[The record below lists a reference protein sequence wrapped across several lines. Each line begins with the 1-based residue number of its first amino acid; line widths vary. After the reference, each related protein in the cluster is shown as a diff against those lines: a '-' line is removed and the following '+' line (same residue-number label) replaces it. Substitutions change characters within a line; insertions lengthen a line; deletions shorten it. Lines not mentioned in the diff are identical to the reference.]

1 MKMVFKNYL
10 GKHQFQLSEIT
21 TKPKSDLG
29 LVVVMPVHNEPNILF
44 SLNALAK
51 CTLPSC
57 SVEVILMINA
67 SELADQEVLK
77 QNELSLLTFKKFK
90 ESYTGKIDFF
100 VLVNNEL
107 PKKHAGVGLARKIG
121 MDEAINRFLY
131 AENTEGVIACFDAD
145 CSCEQNYLE
154 ELYHFF
160 IANPKKSACS
170 IHFEHSLMGQE
181 FDAKIYHY
189 IADYELHLRVYKNAM
204 KWSKLPFGIHTVGS
218 SMAVKAADYCKQ
230 GGMNRRK
237 AGEDFYFLQKFI
249 QLGNVGELTTT
260 TIFPSPRVSNRV
272 PFGTGRAIGERV
284 DSNIEELNTYS
295 LESFKLIRA
304 VINLLPRIFEQT
316 EAVNTFPSLFINYY
330 TLDKLIFI
338 IESAK
343 NESTNYENFKKR
355 FYRFFDAFQVLKLVH
370 YLRDNTYKN
379 EPVSKVAK
387 ELLIEVGY
395 SSLDLQSSVDLL
407 IMFRKIDANLL

>member
-1 MKMVFKNYL
+1 MKKVFKNYL
-10 GKHQFQLSEIT
+10 DKQQFQLPEIT

-29 LVVVMPVHNEPNILF
+29 LVVVMPVHNEPNLLF
-44 SLNALAK
+44 SLNALAI
-51 CTLPSC
+51 CTPPNC

-67 SELADQEVLK
+67 SELSDQKVLK
-77 QNELSLLTFKKFK
+77 QNEQSLLTFQKFK
-90 ESYTGKIDFF
+90 ESYTGGIDFY

-121 MDEAINRFLY
+121 MDEAVNRFLLV
-131 AENTEGVIACFDAD
+131 ENNNGVIACFDAD
-145 CSCEQNYLE
+145 CSCEQSYLVK
-154 ELYHFF
+154 LHNLF
-160 IANPKKSACS
+160 IVNPKISACS
-170 IHFEHSLMGQE
+170 IHFEHPLMGQE
-181 FDAKIYHY
+181 FDSSIYKY

-260 TIFPSPRVSNRV
+260 TIFPSPRVSDRV

-284 DSNIEELNTYS
+284 DSNTEELDTYS

-304 VINLLPRIFEQT
+304 VVNLLPRIFEQT
-316 EAVNTFPSLFINYY
+316 EAVHLFPSSFINYY
-330 TLDKLIFI
+330 TLDRLIFI

-343 NESTNYENFKKR
+343 NESTNYENFIKR
-355 FYRFFDAFQVLKLVH
+355 FYRFFDAFQVLKFVH
-370 YLRDNTYKN
+370 YLRDTTYKN
-379 EPVSKVAK
+379 EPVRKVAK
-387 ELLIEVGY
+387 ELLIEMGY

-407 IMFRKIDANLL
+407 IMFRKIDSNMI

>member
-1 MKMVFKNYL
+1 MKKVFKNYL
-10 GKHQFQLSEIT
+10 DKQQFQLPEIT

-29 LVVVMPVHNEPNILF
+29 LVVVMPVHNEPNLLF
-44 SLNALAK
+44 SLNVLAM

-77 QNELSLLTFKKFK
+77 QNELSLLTFQKFK
-90 ESYTGKIDFF
+90 ESYTGEIDFY

-121 MDEAINRFLY
+121 MDEAVNRFLLI
-131 AENTEGVIACFDAD
+131 ENYEGVIACFDAD
-145 CSCEQNYLE
+145 CSCEQSYLM
-154 ELYHFF
+154 ELHNFF
-160 IANPKKSACS
+160 IVNPKTSACS
-170 IHFEHSLMGQE
+170 IHFEHPLKGQE
-181 FDAKIYHY
+181 FDSNIYQY

-260 TIFPSPRVSNRV
+260 TIFPSPRVSDRV

-284 DSNIEELNTYS
+284 DSNTEELDTYS
-295 LESFKLIRA
+295 LEAFKLIRQ
-304 VINLLPRIFEQT
+304 VVNLLPRIFEET
-316 EAVNTFPSLFINYY
+316 EAVKLFPSSFINYY
-330 TLDKLIFI
+330 TFDRLIFI

-343 NESTNYENFKKR
+343 NESTNYENFIKR
-355 FYRFFDAFQVLKLVH
+355 FYRFFDAFQVLKFVH
-370 YLRDNTYKN
+370 YLRDTTFKN
-379 EPVSKVAK
+379 EPVRKVAT
-387 ELLIEVGY
+387 ELLIEMGY
-395 SSLDLQSSVDLL
+395 STIDLQSSVDLL
-407 IMFRKIDANLL
+407 IMFRKIDSNML